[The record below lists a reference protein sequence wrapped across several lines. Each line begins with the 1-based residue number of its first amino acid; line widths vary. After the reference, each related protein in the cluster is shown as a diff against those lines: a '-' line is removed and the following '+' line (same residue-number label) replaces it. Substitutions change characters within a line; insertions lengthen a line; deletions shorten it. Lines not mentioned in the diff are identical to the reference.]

1 MASDMLYN
9 DSSQV
14 NNVANSH
21 YVREKKD
28 WNAQGNFWKTGK
40 MVEEL
45 MVALLMDAQ
54 QLGAYVRCKQDQAN
68 HIIG

>member
-21 YVREKKD
+21 CVREKKD

-45 MVALLMDAQ
+45 NREIMNVQEYSVIHLWEWD
-54 QLGAYVRCKQDQAN
+54 
-68 HIIG
+68 I